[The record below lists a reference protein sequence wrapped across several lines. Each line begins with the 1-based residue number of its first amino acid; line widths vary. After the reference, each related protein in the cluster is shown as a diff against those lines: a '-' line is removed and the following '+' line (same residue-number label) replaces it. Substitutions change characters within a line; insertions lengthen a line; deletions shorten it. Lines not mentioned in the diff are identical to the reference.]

1 MTRRRI
7 DPEQVAPWLFEVTSQ
22 VMADGT
28 PLAALFPGHVGPIHL
43 ELGCGYGL
51 FLRDMAVLRPDRA
64 ILGVEHD
71 RGAALRSARKLMLAA
86 ATNARVVIG
95 DAYWV
100 LYGLFGERSIGD
112 VFVNFP
118 DPWPK
123 RRHAGR
129 RFIRQPFVDA
139 LHHKMVPGHRVYL
152 ATDVAA
158 YAAEMVTLFDAHPGF
173 VSRVPGGGYTHEKPT
188 PAYSKYEQ
196 DFLSQGLA
204 IYYLVYEAR
213 QAG

>member
-7 DPEQVAPWLFEVTSQ
+7 DPDQVAPWLFELDGQETS
-22 VMADGT
+22 GT
-28 PLAALFPGHVGPIHL
+28 GSLAALFPGHDGPIHL
-43 ELGCGYGL
+43 ELGCGYGQ
-51 FLRDMAVLRPDRA
+51 FLRDLAALRPDHA
-64 ILGVEHD
+64 LLGVEHD
-71 RGAALRSARKLMLAA
+71 RGAALRTARKLMLAA

-100 LYGLFGERSIGD
+100 LYHLFGERSIGD

-129 RFIRQPFVDA
+129 RFVRQPFVDA
-139 LHHKMVPGHRVYL
+139 LHGKMVPGHRVYL

-158 YAAEMVTLFDAHPGF
+158 YATEMVTLFNAHPGF
-173 VSRVPGGGYTHEKPT
+173 INRVSTGAYTHTKPT
-188 PAYSKYEQ
+188 PVHSKYER
-196 DFLSQGLA
+196 DFLSQGLP
-204 IYYLVYEAR
+204 IYYLVYEACPVS
-213 QAG
+213 

>member
-7 DPEQVAPWLFEVTSQ
+7 DPDRVAPWLFEVSGQET
-22 VMADGT
+22 AGT
-28 PLAALFPGHVGPIHL
+28 GLLAALFPAHDGPIHL

-51 FLRDMAVLRPDRA
+51 FLRDLAALRPDRA
-64 ILGVEHD
+64 FLGVEHD
-71 RGAALRSARKLMLAA
+71 RGAALRSARKLMLAT

-100 LYGLFGERSIGD
+100 LYALFGERTIGD

-139 LHHKMVPGHRVYL
+139 LHRRMVLGHRVYL

-173 VSRVPGGGYTHEKPT
+173 INQVPAGGYTHGKPT
-188 PAYSKYEQ
+188 PVHSKYER
-196 DFLSQGLA
+196 DFVSQGLP
-204 IYYLVYEAR
+204 IYYLVYEACP
-213 QAG
+213 AG

>member
-1 MTRRRI
+1 VTRRRI
-7 DPEQVAPWLFEVTSQ
+7 DPDHVAPWLFEVRGQ
-22 VMADGT
+22 EAVGVE
-28 PLAALFPGHVGPIHL
+28 PLAALFPGHHGPIHL

-51 FLRDMAVLRPDRA
+51 FLRDLAALRPDHA
-64 ILGVEHD
+64 FLGVEHD
-71 RGAALRSARKLMLAA
+71 RGAALRSARKLMLAES
-86 ATNARVVIG
+86 TNARVVMG

-100 LYGLFGERSIGD
+100 LHGLFGEGSVGD

-139 LHHKMVPGHRVYL
+139 LRCRMPRGYRVYL

-158 YAAEMVTLFDAHPGF
+158 YATEMVTLFDAQPGF
-173 VSRVPGGGYTHEKPT
+173 RSRVPGGGYVHAKQT
-188 PAYSKYEQ
+188 PVFSKYER
-196 DFLSQGLA
+196 DFLAQGLP
-204 IYYLVYEAR
+204 IYYLVYEAV
-213 QAG
+213 

>member
-7 DPEQVAPWLFEVTSQ
+7 DPEQVAPWLFEVRGQET
-22 VMADGT
+22 AGGRT
-28 PLAALFPGHVGPIHL
+28 LAALFPGHGGPIHL

-51 FLRDMAVLRPDRA
+51 FLRDIAALRPDHVF
-64 ILGVEHD
+64 LGVEHD
-71 RGAALRSARKLMLAA
+71 RGAALRSARQLMLAA
-86 ATNARVVIG
+86 VTNARVVIG

-100 LYGLFGERSIGD
+100 LHGLFGEGSIGD

-123 RRHAGR
+123 RRHAAR

-139 LHHKMVPGHRVYL
+139 LQRRMVPGHRVYL
-152 ATDVAA
+152 ATDVAT
-158 YAAEMVTLFDAHPGF
+158 YATEMETLFDAHPGF
-173 VSRVPGGGYTHEKPT
+173 VTRVPGGGSTHTKPT
-188 PAYSKYEQ
+188 TVHSKYEQ
-196 DFLSQGLA
+196 DFLSEGLP

-213 QAG
+213 RMG